1 MSWLAIAKKDFR
13 DALRSRTIWAI
24 SAAFILLSVVIAYIY
39 GSFSADQLGAEE
51 ITANGLAFFLASNI
65 TLFVSLTA
73 LVIAYKSVA
82 GERESGSLKIL
93 LSLPHTRRD
102 VLVGKIVGRASVLA
116 IPVVIAL
123 AIGGAVGSALIGD
136 VAVQALVAL
145 LAVSLFFTFA
155 YVSVIVGLSAMTG
168 STTRASMLTIGFFV
182 LFEFLW
188 GIVSIGLV
196 FVTNGFSLPQNAAA
210 YPDWIFVVNQVPPS
224 GAYTTLLNALVPGRS
239 GSAAGIDAF
248 YGTPWIGAV
257 VLLFWLIVPAAIGY
271 WRFSKADL

>member
-1 MSWLAIAKKDFR
+1 MSWLAVAKKDFK
-13 DALRSRTIWAI
+13 DSLRARTIWAI
-24 SAAFILLSVVIAYIY
+24 SAVFILLSVVIAYIY
-39 GSFSADQLGAEE
+39 GSFPEE
-51 ITANGLAFFLASNI
+51 MANGAATGEGLVFFLASNI

-102 VLVGKIVGRASVLA
+102 VLIGKIVGRASVLA

-136 VAVQALVAL
+136 VAVQALAAL

-168 STTRASMLTIGFFV
+168 STTRASILTIGFFV

-188 GIVSIGLV
+188 GIISIGIV
-196 FVTNGFSLPQNAAA
+196 FVSNGFNLPQEAAA

-224 GAYTTLLNALVPGRS
+224 GAYTTFLYALVPSRT
-239 GSAAGIDAF
+239 GSAAEIDAF

-257 VLLFWLIVPAAIGY
+257 VLLFWLVVPAVIGY